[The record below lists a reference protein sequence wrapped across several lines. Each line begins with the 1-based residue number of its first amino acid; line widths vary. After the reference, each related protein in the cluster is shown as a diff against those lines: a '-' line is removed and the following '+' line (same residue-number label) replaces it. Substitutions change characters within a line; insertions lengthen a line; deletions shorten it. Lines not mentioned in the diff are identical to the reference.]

1 MNIHQ
6 KIQAARLAKG
16 WSMMRL
22 AEEISRLEGLSPALT
37 WQTVQQWESGRSAP
51 KRTRLGT
58 VGTALGVNLMEETP
72 AGSSSKL
79 TVLSG
84 DEPPVRLVPVI
95 GQIRCGAD
103 GYLEELQSPD
113 GDGSIQ
119 YWTRDP
125 EAYAW
130 RVKGDSMHPRYRA
143 REFIVVTPHI
153 DAQQGTDV
161 VVRFI
166 DGREILK
173 TLNWQS
179 ADEIQLLSLVDGLA
193 PQTIDR
199 SEIDVVQRVGAC
211 LAHDARIE
219 NTFTKW

>member
-1 MNIHQ
+1 
-6 KIQAARLAKG
+6 
-16 WSMMRL
+16 
-22 AEEISRLEGLSPALT
+22 
-37 WQTVQQWESGRSAP
+37 
-51 KRTRLGT
+51 
-58 VGTALGVNLMEETP
+58 
-72 AGSSSKL
+72 
-79 TVLSG
+79 
-84 DEPPVRLVPVI
+84 
-95 GQIRCGAD
+95 
-103 GYLEELQSPD
+103 
-113 GDGSIQ
+113 
-119 YWTRDP
+119 
-125 EAYAW
+125 
-130 RVKGDSMHPRYRA
+130 MHPRYRA